1 MEDEELLKKAKE
13 NDEEAKN
20 FLYEKYKYIID
31 ILMKKYYSSQRELAL
46 DPHELEQEALYAF
59 SDALN
64 SFDKTKEVKL
74 STFITVCVDRRIK
87 KMLKRYSGEKAK
99 LLNSFY
105 SLDYDYEEGLTL
117 KDMISDESTDPL
129 YNLTLK
135 EDYQELVTKIES
147 SLSSTELETFKLLK
161 NGLDRSTIML
171 LTNRNEKQVD
181 NAIQRLKNKIRDIIK
196 D

>member
-20 FLYEKYKYIID
+20 LLYEKYKYIID

-74 STFITVCVDRRIK
+74 
-87 KMLKRYSGEKAK
+87 
-99 LLNSFY
+99 
-105 SLDYDYEEGLTL
+105 
-117 KDMISDESTDPL
+117 
-129 YNLTLK
+129 
-135 EDYQELVTKIES
+135 
-147 SLSSTELETFKLLK
+147 
-161 NGLDRSTIML
+161 
-171 LTNRNEKQVD
+171 
-181 NAIQRLKNKIRDIIK
+181 
-196 D
+196 

>member
-13 NDEEAKN
+13 NDEEAKSL
-20 FLYEKYKYIID
+20 LYEKYKYIID

-147 SLSSTELETFKLLK
+147 SLSPAELETFKLLK

>member
-20 FLYEKYKYIID
+20 LLYEKYKYIID

-147 SLSSTELETFKLLK
+147 SLSPAELETFKLIK